1 MVNLNRVKKKFY
13 LSYKKITHFQ
23 TENYLNYL
31 NKESI
36 LLKYWDFE
44 VNWGDKV
51 NPYIFNKITGLN
63 VVSSNSVFNFLKKTE
78 LLGIGSI
85 ISGNIENYVIW
96 GSGIISQDTVFFGK
110 PKEVLAIRGKNTQ
123 KKLNQIGVHC
133 EVMGDPVLL
142 FPDIFPG
149 THIQKKYKYGIIP
162 HFKNKQSVLIKKLTA
177 LQNPEIKII
186 DIQSNGIEQFVE
198 DILSCE
204 NILSS
209 SLHGLIVAEAYGIP
223 TRHLVISEKL
233 LGGDFKF
240 IDYYSGV
247 GINNLDTTMI
257 HDDLSNLNNV
267 LNGCSQKNLKFDSSA
282 LKNALTEYI
291 NRS

>member
-1 MVNLNRVKKKFY
+1 MVNLNRVKKKIY
-13 LSYKKITHFQ
+13 LTSKKISHFKV
-23 TENYLNYL
+23 ENYLNYL
-31 NKESI
+31 NKDSI

-51 NPYIFNKITGLN
+51 NPYLINKITGLN
-63 VVSSNSVFNFLKKTE
+63 VVSSNSVFNFLNKTE
-78 LLGIGSI
+78 ILGIGSI
-85 ISGNIENYVIW
+85 ISGNIDNYVIW
-96 GSGIISQDTVFFGK
+96 GSGIISENTIFHGK
-110 PKEVLAIRGKNTQ
+110 PKDVLAIRGKNTQ
-123 KKLNQIGVHC
+123 KKLKQIGLNC

-142 FPDIFPG
+142 FPEIFPG
-149 THIQKKYKYGIIP
+149 LHIQKKYKYGIIP
-162 HFKNKQSVLIKKLTA
+162 HFKNKQSLLVKNILE

-186 DIQSNGIEQFVE
+186 DIQSDGIEKFVE

-247 GINNLDTTMI
+247 GIDYLDTVMI
-257 HDDLSNLNNV
+257 HDDLSNLKNV
-267 LNGCSQKNLKFDSSA
+267 LEGCSQKNLKFDASA
-282 LKNALTEYI
+282 LKNSLTQYI